1 MFPKPELSAI
11 WQGFYE
17 AEVGQ
22 GWDAGSKAVII
33 TVEEI

>member
-1 MFPKPELSAI
+1 MYAIELCGFPDVNDQFFS
-11 WQGFYE
+11 E

-33 TVEEI
+33 TV